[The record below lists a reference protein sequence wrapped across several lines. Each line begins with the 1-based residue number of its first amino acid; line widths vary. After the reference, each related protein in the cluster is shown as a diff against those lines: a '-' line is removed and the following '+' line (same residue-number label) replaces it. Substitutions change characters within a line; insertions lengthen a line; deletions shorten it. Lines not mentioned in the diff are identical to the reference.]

1 MKEIRIAQEEEAEL
15 VGQIVDVFED
25 FLESKG
31 VNVEN
36 EERDEYWL
44 STDIN
49 GADCDGEESPAI
61 IFGTDYKNVR
71 KAHSFRRGMD
81 STPSFL
87 WDGLLAISVFV

>member
-1 MKEIRIAQEEEAEL
+1 MKEIIITQEEEAEL

-61 IFGTDYKNVR
+61 IFGTDHKNVR
-71 KAHSFRRGMD
+71 KAHSFRCGMD

>member
-49 GADCDGEESPAI
+49 GADCDGEERPAI

-71 KAHSFRRGMD
+71 KAHSFRCGMD

>member
-1 MKEIRIAQEEEAEL
+1 MKEIRITQEEEAEL

-36 EERDEYWL
+36 EERD
-44 STDIN
+44 
-49 GADCDGEESPAI
+49 GEESPAI
-61 IFGTDYKNVR
+61 IFGTDHKNVR
-71 KAHSFRRGMD
+71 KAHSFRCGMD

>member
-1 MKEIRIAQEEEAEL
+1 MKEIRITQDEEAEL

-44 STDIN
+44 TADIN

-61 IFGTDYKNVR
+61 IFGADHKNVR
-71 KAHSFRRGMD
+71 KAHSFRCGMD
-81 STPSFL
+81 STPFFL
-87 WDGLLAISVFV
+87 WDGLPSISVFV

>member
-71 KAHSFRRGMD
+71 KAHSFRCGMD

>member
-1 MKEIRIAQEEEAEL
+1 MKEIRITQEEEAEL
-15 VGQIVDVFED
+15 VEQIVDVFED

-36 EERDEYWL
+36 EERD
-44 STDIN
+44 
-49 GADCDGEESPAI
+49 GEESPAI
-61 IFGTDYKNVR
+61 IFGADHKNVR
-71 KAHSFRRGMD
+71 KAHSFRCGMD

>member
-1 MKEIRIAQEEEAEL
+1 MKEIGIAQEEEAEL

-71 KAHSFRRGMD
+71 KAHSFGCGMD
-81 STPSFL
+81 STKQKH
-87 WDGLLAISVFV
+87 I

>member
-1 MKEIRIAQEEEAEL
+1 MKEIRITQEEEAEL

-44 STDIN
+44 TADIN

-61 IFGTDYKNVR
+61 IFGADKKKKK
-71 KAHSFRRGMD
+71 KAHSFRCGMD
-81 STPSFL
+81 STKQKH
-87 WDGLLAISVFV
+87 I

>member
-1 MKEIRIAQEEEAEL
+1 MKEIRITQEEEADL

-44 STDIN
+44 TADIN

-61 IFGTDYKNVR
+61 IFGADNKNVR
-71 KAHSFRRGMD
+71 KTHSFKCGMD
-81 STPSFL
+81 STKRKVYIDVKNIHVS
-87 WDGLLAISVFV
+87 